1 MHVPVAG
8 QTGEAKFWIEP
19 VIELARSQG
28 FTQHQIRLI
37 QEIVKE
43 REDEIRDAWKKH
55 FGG

>member
-1 MHVPVAG
+1 MHVHVAG

-19 VIELARSQG
+19 VIDLARNQG

-43 REDEIRDAWKKH
+43 REDEIRDAWEKH